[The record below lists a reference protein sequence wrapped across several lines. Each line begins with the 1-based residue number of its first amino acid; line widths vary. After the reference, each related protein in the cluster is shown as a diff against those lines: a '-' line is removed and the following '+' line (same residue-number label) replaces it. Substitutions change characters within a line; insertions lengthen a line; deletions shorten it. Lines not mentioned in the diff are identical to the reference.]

1 MLLKCF
7 RVLNVFVLT
16 EDRGVLIWN
25 PRKESQINEMLT
37 CMRRFIG
44 SSELLPSQI
53 GRQGAGKIWQGA
65 KKKILY
71 FTNIKGLCL
80 SLFILPF
87 TMDRNFHIKIS
98 KMVKLIKYHILK
110 GP

>member
-16 EDRGVLIWN
+16 EDRGILIWN

-44 SSELLPSQI
+44 SSELLPGQT
-53 GRQGAGKIWQGA
+53 GRQSAGKIWQGA
-65 KKKILY
+65 KKKKSFTSQTSMDYASLY
-71 FTNIKGLCL
+71 SYCHLQWIEI
-80 SLFILPF
+80 FIL
-87 TMDRNFHIKIS
+87 
-98 KMVKLIKYHILK
+98 KYQKWLN
-110 GP
+110 